1 MDVKDAIRVAM
12 GRVRELFEEDGSRDG
27 VRGLRLEEV
36 DTDAD
41 GNWLITVS
49 FLPPLVPG
57 NHDRASTPDG
67 SLTSDPISRTVVG
80 VDLQRS
86 YKEVEVGQDGTV
98 KAIRL
103 RPIVVR

>member
-12 GRVRELFEEDGSRDG
+12 GRVRELFEEDG

-57 NHDRASTPDG
+57 NHD
-67 SLTSDPISRTVVG
+67 SLSSDRLSRTVVG

-86 YKEVEVGQDGTV
+86 YKEVQVGQDGTV